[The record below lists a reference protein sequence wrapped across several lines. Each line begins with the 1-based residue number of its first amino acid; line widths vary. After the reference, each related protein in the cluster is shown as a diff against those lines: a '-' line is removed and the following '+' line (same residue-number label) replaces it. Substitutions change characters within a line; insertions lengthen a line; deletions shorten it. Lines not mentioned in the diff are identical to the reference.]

1 MANLISTDSG
11 HHYDLDDVQSGL
23 RYIAEQRLGAVPS
36 HVLSLV
42 YNAIYHIEKQKA
54 IISELRE
61 GLKPNV
67 PDQTAGEARSSA
79 SPCWA
84 APKEKP

>member
-42 YNAIYHIEKQKA
+42 YNAIYHIEKQSA
-54 IISELRE
+54 IISELRNE
-61 GLKPNV
+61 RDAAL
-67 PDQTAGEARSSA
+67 ARLEATE
-79 SPCWA
+79 PIN
-84 APKEKP
+84 KN